1 MKRNLYLLAMGVILC
16 SCSDNTDIVTGR
28 ATVVLKNPV
37 TTAPVVAT
45 PEAAPLPIA
54 AAPVASVA
62 APVAASVAEE
72 QKAPEPVVKVA
83 ETAEVPAAPKSEN
96 ARVQDTGFFLSQ
108 NQTETKVIPPAP
120 APAVSTPAPAV
131 QTVAPAPEVK
141 PATPAPVASAPA
153 AATVVTPTPA
163 PTPKPTIST
172 LNTSP
177 HTTGTS
183 VRQNQPR
190 AIAPYGHNYTNE
202 PVKRNYPIMPG
213 QNRGLRSR

>member
-37 TTAPVVAT
+37 TTTAPVVAT

-54 AAPVASVA
+54 AAPVAT
-62 APVAASVAEE
+62 SVAEA
-72 QKAPEPVVKVA
+72 QKAPEPEVKVA
-83 ETAEVPAAPKSEN
+83 EATEVPAAPKEDDE
-96 ARVQDTGFFLSQ
+96 RVQDTGFFLSQ
-108 NQTETKVIPPAP
+108 NQTETKEIPPAP
-120 APAVSTPAPAV
+120 APAVSAPAPAV
-131 QTVAPAPEVK
+131 QTVAPAPVAST
-141 PATPAPVASAPA
+141 PAT
-153 AATVVTPTPA
+153 ATVITPTPA
-163 PTPKPTIST
+163 PTPKPAIST

-190 AIAPYGHNYTNE
+190 TLAPYGHNYSNE
-202 PVKRNYPIMPG
+202 PVKRSYPIMPG

>member
-37 TTAPVVAT
+37 TTMTPVVAT

-62 APVAASVAEE
+62 EA
-72 QKAPEPVVKVA
+72 QKAPEPEVKEAVA
-83 ETAEVPAAPKSEN
+83 AEVPAAPKEN
-96 ARVQDTGFFLSQ
+96 DARVQDTGFFLSQ
-108 NQTETKVIPPAP
+108 NQTETKEIPPAP

-131 QTVAPAPEVK
+131 QTVAPAPAVQTI
-141 PATPAPVASAPA
+141 TPAPVASTPA
-153 AATVVTPTPA
+153 TATVITPTPA
-163 PTPKPTIST
+163 PTPKPAIST

-190 AIAPYGHNYTNE
+190 TLAPYGLNYSNE
-202 PVKRNYPIMPG
+202 PVKRSYPIMPG